1 MNYQIEN
8 EQLIITAS
16 SRGAELISIISK
28 KSGTEYLWQGKSERW
43 EGKSP
48 VLFPII
54 ASVEND
60 QYRVG
65 DNVYHL
71 GLHGFAMHKNFRFV
85 RKKHDSLGFSL
96 DFDEDTIKVY
106 PFKFTLEVTYVLKD
120 NSIQTIYTVTNVDD
134 KPIWFCMGGH
144 PTFACPLDENLNFTD
159 YHLKFEQKETA
170 PRHLMTGP
178 LMNGKT
184 EPFLDNQDEIP
195 LSKSLFKENAV
206 ILKNLKSKWIDL
218 LSSKDSK
225 QVRLSID
232 GFPHLGIFS
241 YAESEEDK
249 YICVEPWHGIPGVKG
264 KEKDFRLKEG
274 IIELQPNRAYTMDF
288 SITIFD

>member
-1 MNYQIEN
+1 MNFHLEN
-8 EQLIITAS
+8 DQLIVTACS
-16 SRGAELISIISK
+16 KGAELISIVSK

-60 QYRVG
+60 QYCVG
-65 DNVYHL
+65 DNMYHL
-71 GLHGFAMHKNFRFV
+71 GLHGFAMHKEFRLTE
-85 RKKHDSLGFSL
+85 KEQGSLRFSL
-96 DFDEDTIKVY
+96 DFDEDTLKVY
-106 PFKFTLEVTYVLKD
+106 PYKFTLDVAYVLKD
-120 NSIQTIYTVTNVDD
+120 NSIQTIYAVTNVDD
-134 KPIWFCMGGH
+134 KPIWFCLGGH
-144 PTFACPLDENLNFTD
+144 PTFACPLDKNLDFTD

-178 LMNGKT
+178 LMNGET

-195 LSKSLFKENAV
+195 LNKDLFRENAI
-206 ILKNLKSKWIDL
+206 ILKDLRSKWIDL
-218 LSSKDSK
+218 RSSKDSK
-225 QVRLSID
+225 QVRLSIE

-241 YAESEEDK
+241 YAESEKDK

-264 KEKDFRLKEG
+264 KEKEMKDKEG
-274 IIELQPNRAYTMDF
+274 VICLRQLNSFTAGFGIQ
-288 SITIFD
+288 IG